1 MQVYTTSTLFGFA
14 QSVPYTSPIA
24 FFSSA
29 PAASFESWLPSHAAQ
44 SYWLSDH
51 IWKRYSCKFQNFLV
65 CSWLKIGRLKVSSD
79 QCVLFLLFP
88 FGFAFGLSLQQ
99 QTKHMCH
106 QTTSRNIC
114 TEPIYIYICAL
125 GANQT
130 ELTNRQ
136 HRCRY
141 KRESHVDTIWFDV
154 HTQTCQSKTKK
165 SANAMFVFLDGTVWR
180 SRFATVS
187 QKPSSAWHNESYVSI
202 SIDPSFYLCMYLSVN
217 LSIYLISSHLI

>member
-1 MQVYTTSTLFGFA
+1 MQVYATSTLLGFA

-51 IWKRYSCKFQNFLV
+51 IWKRYSCKFQNFLA
-65 CSWLKIGRLKVSSD
+65 CSWLKIGRFKVSSD

-88 FGFAFGLSLQQ
+88 FGFACGFSLQQ

-106 QTTSRNIC
+106 QTTSRNI
-114 TEPIYIYICAL
+114 YIYMHW

-136 HRCRY
+136 LLTSRSLQRGLACGYHM
-141 KRESHVDTIWFDV
+141 IWFS
-154 HTQTCQSKTKK
+154 HTNMSIQNQKICKRRVCVFGWYSLVLQVCYCKPKTKQRLAQWILRVYLYL
-165 SANAMFVFLDGTVWR
+165 SVFL
-180 SRFATVS
+180 FM
-187 QKPSSAWHNESYVSI
+187 H
-202 SIDPSFYLCMYLSVN
+202 LYLSVN
-217 LSIYLISSHLI
+217 LSI